1 MGRVHV
7 GTCSWADRTMIEAW
21 YPSDI
26 ATPAARLRYYA
37 GRFDT
42 VEADAPFY
50 AIPDRRVVEN
60 WAKRTPPGFV
70 FHVKA
75 FGMMTQHA
83 VDERALHPELR
94 EYPHA
99 VERGRVKRPSPEMVD
114 LAFALFLEAMEP
126 LAEAGKLGGIL
137 MQFPPFFTALDAAL
151 LDDNLAYLEYARDK
165 LGSHRMLV
173 EFRHPSWVDESH
185 VRETLK
191 FLGDRDMT
199 YVSVDAPQF
208 PTRTTMPPLVAA
220 TSGVGYVRL
229 HGRNRDTYFARN
241 VSAADRFDYLYRRDE
256 LEEWEPKVRE
266 LAGETDVTYVMFNN
280 CKYDYAPRNALELAE
295 ILGPELVEPVTRPP
309 GDLQLGLGV

>member
-21 YPSDI
+21 YPRDI
-26 ATPAARLRYYA
+26 TTPAARLRYYA
-37 GRFDT
+37 SHFDT

-94 EYPHA
+94 EYPHS
-99 VERGRVKRPSPEMVD
+99 VERGRVKRPSQEMVD
-114 LAFALFLEAMEP
+114 LAFDLFLESIEP
-126 LAEAGKLGGIL
+126 LEAAGKLGGIL
-137 MQFPPFFTALDAAL
+137 MQFPPFFTALDDAVL
-151 LDDNLAYLEYARDK
+151 EDNLAYLDYARGK
-165 LGSHRMLV
+165 LGKRRMLV
-173 EFRHPSWVDESH
+173 EFRHPSWVDEG
-185 VRETLK
+185 RARGTLK
-191 FLGDRDMT
+191 FLTERDMS

-220 TSGVGYVRL
+220 TSRVGYVRL

-241 VSAADRFDYLYRRDE
+241 VSAADRFDYRYTQEE
-256 LEEWEPKVRE
+256 LEEWAPRVLE
-266 LAGETDVTYVMFNN
+266 LVEGTDVTYVMFNN
-280 CKYDYAPRNALELAE
+280 CKYDYAPRNARELAE
-295 ILGPELVEPVTRPP
+295 ILGPELVEPVEPA
-309 GDLQLGLGV
+309 GGEQLGLGL

>member
-21 YPSDI
+21 YPPDVT
-26 ATPAARLRYYA
+26 TPAARLQYYA
-37 GRFDT
+37 SRFDS

-94 EYPHA
+94 EYPHE
-99 VERGRVKRPSPEMVD
+99 VERGRVKRPSQEMVD
-114 LAFALFLEAMEP
+114 LAFDLFLEAIEP
-126 LAEAGKLGGIL
+126 LEEAGKLGGIL
-137 MQFPPFFTALDAAL
+137 MQFPPFFTALDEAML
-151 LDDNLAYLEYARDK
+151 EENLAYLEYARGR
-165 LGSHRMLV
+165 LGKRRMLV
-173 EFRHPSWVDESH
+173 EFRHPSWVDDSR
-185 VRETLK
+185 VRDTLK

-199 YVSVDAPQF
+199 YVAVDAPQF

-220 TSGVGYVRL
+220 TNGVGYVRL

-241 VSAADRFDYLYRRDE
+241 VSAADRFDYLYTADE
-256 LEEWEPKVRE
+256 LEEWAPKIRQ
-266 LAGETDVTYVMFNN
+266 LAEGTDVTYVMFNN
-280 CKYDYAPRNALELAE
+280 CKYDYAPRNARELAE
-295 ILGPELVEPVTRPP
+295 ILGPEMVSPVVPP
-309 GDLQLGLGV
+309 TGDEQLGLGL